1 MFMGHSSSRGIVI
14 GDTARP
20 VPNAVYGCWRD
31 GKIVLE
37 KGEYKSLVAAQKREA
52 EPDDKPS
59 EERGSGRL
67 IFGVMGLLLL
77 CCAVV
82 WKLFGFVNFLAALV
96 FSVLGYF
103 PLMAILYARRNPY
116 KTAELHEQFRRF
128 HGCEHACVRLLT
140 KHRDKAGSD
149 EAGDEAGDE
158 VGDDE
163 AGGDE
168 AGDEAGGDVAGSD
181 VVGCDEAGD
190 EAGCQCDEKGENW
203 LTMSNLIKSP
213 IYDSECGSVYAGYF
227 FTLACEIG
235 LFLSNFVDIGFFRS
249 VGVILS
255 TVILFLILIFLPWN
269 PYKRLQYPAVA
280 KPGKREYEMGL
291 EILREMQRISAI
303 TKNP

>member
-1 MFMGHSSSRGIVI
+1 MYMGHSSSRGIVI

-96 FSVLGYF
+96 FSVLVYF
-103 PLMAILYARRNPY
+103 PLMVILYARRNPY

-149 EAGDEAGDE
+149 EAGCD
-158 VGDDE
+158 VV
-163 AGGDE
+163 GGDE
-168 AGDEAGGDVAGSD
+168 ASCDVAG
-181 VVGCDEAGD
+181 DEDGRDEKGD

-203 LTMSNLIKSP
+203 LTMSNLIQSP

-249 VGVILS
+249 VGVILA
-255 TVILFLILIFLPWN
+255 TVIVFLILIFLPWN